1 MLDCDVNPMER
12 NVVLVSNGV
21 ARLLHLEVPRVAR
34 ACARRRSLSS
44 ILAPV
49 IGDDDD
55 VLYVLDLR
63 VVALVPKHLHE

>member
-1 MLDCDVNPMER
+1 M
-12 NVVLVSNGV
+12 
-21 ARLLHLEVPRVAR
+21 AAAHLLHRAVPRVAY

-63 VVALVPKHLHE
+63 VVALVPRHLYE